1 MNIFKK
7 IDFKSLL
14 FNVFMPCALSL
25 IVSMLIG
32 NFSSYYSSLNK
43 LIDVPSKVFPVVWI
57 ILYILM
63 GIASYIIY
71 EIGTNES
78 KNAYYLYWISLI
90 WNVLWP
96 LFFFEFHMLTFS
108 AVWLGFL
115 LLLIFLVI
123 KRYFKL
129 NIVSFWLMVPYL
141 MWTIF
146 AFLLNVSCAI
156 LN

>member
-32 NFSSYYSSLNK
+32 NFSDYYSALNK
-43 LIDVPSKVFPVVWI
+43 FINVPAKAFPIIWI

-71 EIGTNES
+71 EIGTSES

-90 WNVLWP
+90 TNVLWP
-96 LFFFEFHMLTFS
+96 LFFFEFHMLLFS
-108 AVWLGFL
+108 AIWLGFL
-115 LLLIFLVI
+115 LLLIILVI
-123 KRYFKL
+123 KRFYKL
-129 NIVSFWLMVPYL
+129 NLLSFWLMIPYL
-141 MWTIF
+141 LWTIF
-146 AFLLNVSCAI
+146 ALI
-156 LN
+156 LNISCVILN